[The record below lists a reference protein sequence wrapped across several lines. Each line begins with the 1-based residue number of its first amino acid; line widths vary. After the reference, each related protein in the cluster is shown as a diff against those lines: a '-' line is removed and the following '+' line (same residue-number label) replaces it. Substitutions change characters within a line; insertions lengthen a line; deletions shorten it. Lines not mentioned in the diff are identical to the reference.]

1 MDGLGSNHEEKPVM
15 VLAASNHPQDIDEA
29 FRRRFEKRIYIPL
42 PNLEAREALLELNL
56 KDVKLDN
63 DVKIKDVGKRLAGY
77 SGADLTSVCRDAAMM
92 TMRRRING
100 LTPDEIKGVKKED

>member
-1 MDGLGSNHEEKPVM
+1 
-15 VLAASNHPQDIDEA
+15 
-29 FRRRFEKRIYIPL
+29 
-42 PNLEAREALLELNL
+42 
-56 KDVKLDN
+56 VKLDN